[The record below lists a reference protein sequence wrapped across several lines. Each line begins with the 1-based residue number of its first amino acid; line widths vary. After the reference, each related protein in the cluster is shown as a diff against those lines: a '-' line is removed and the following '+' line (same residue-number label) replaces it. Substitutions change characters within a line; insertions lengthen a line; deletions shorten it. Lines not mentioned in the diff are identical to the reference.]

1 MPLFNKYQTP
11 NIYIPR
17 TVLGAEDL
25 VVKEIRKNRQR
36 KRKLCSRSLIN
47 KEQMS
52 KENKGNTMR
61 AAIPPDQAES
71 TGLVRDSAS
80 ADLEDEHK
88 GKGRRRGWS
97 RKQTAQACERT
108 GCGAR

>member
-71 TGLVRDSAS
+71 TGLVRDSAT
-80 ADLEDEHK
+80 ADP
-88 GKGRRRGWS
+88 GGR
-97 RKQTAQACERT
+97 AQR
-108 GCGAR
+108 